1 MLIVAI
7 SLMRNDRRPF
17 QRMLPM
23 TQTKESRSVA
33 TRTGL
38 VLSTRVSGE
47 EVSEMDKA
55 SRFGQMA
62 LPTKVNGK
70 TIERTGKANLSISTA
85 MSTEVTGSTIRQ
97 TEKAPTIM

>member
-1 MLIVAI
+1 M
-7 SLMRNDRRPF
+7 P
-17 QRMLPM
+17 PM
-23 TQTKESRSVA
+23 TQTKKRVSVV

-55 SRFGQMA
+55 SRFGQMV

-70 TIERTGKANLSISTA
+70 TIGRMGKANLSISTA
-85 MSTEVTGSTIRQ
+85 MSIEATGSTIRR
-97 TEKAPTIM
+97 TGKAPTIM